1 METNN
6 QTSAA
11 KSIAVVK
18 ELNIARK
25 NMQIYPSEHDQATQ
39 SLDRAYDAILNLLAD
54 REEWRLGVAKTTL
67 LAPEEI
73 PELSKLAAS
82 KELAVSLSEH
92 DIAALTF
99 FPGVEK
105 TELQTLLSLVG
116 SDPDDADEDEELS
129 IKKVIA
135 SGALSR
141 IDIKLINYDQLKYT
155 EETEIEKHGDQ
166 QDPGSHKTEWQT
178 FVKHFLN
185 GTLSRDDS
193 GITVDDHHLLNPD
206 GLANLIN
213 TNKITIEDAAD
224 SYGQMIDIQTESAVP
239 DEQKKAGVSQ
249 AFKGLS
255 AMLQHLNPDLR
266 QQFLS
271 ATVDRLV
278 PGPSASPSSDSQNV
292 ALPFIVDIIK
302 QANMEERGISPSLLN
317 LIKKLDGAGAEVPS
331 APEALSSPGTS
342 TALPLTELSTREKYE
357 DYVPDDYNALLTDF
371 SSTSRP
377 ETQPTEFPLDEHLKT
392 IEDAALNN
400 KIGRL
405 LLFFIN
411 ADTDESE
418 YQIYAERLYS
428 IAEEL
433 VSEDQF
439 HLPAEIYHTLEQH
452 GEYKRIPGIRA
463 IASETCKK
471 MREPAF
477 TSKAVKGFCS
487 NTDID
492 HEKYLEFII
501 SLGPHIV
508 TDALGAYTR
517 LDVPSESAWS
527 FKLLSAFPK
536 DTLAEM
542 RKRLRGANTDY
553 IARLIPLVTTLG
565 DKESVDM
572 LRPLWEHHNYR
583 IQIQILAAL
592 LNFNDQWGVLFLR
605 QWLQSGDT
613 ELVPAAIRLAGQYK
627 IKEISTDLAA
637 MLKRVIFFKIDI
649 SKNCDIIETLGK
661 IGDPKVLP
669 RLTKLARNAIGLH
682 RHDILTMKQTVF
694 KSLSGYPKETTAE
707 LLAFGLKSSDDTIR
721 KTCESLLAANRE
733 KTG

>member
-25 NMQIYPSEHDQATQ
+25 NMQIYPPEHDQATQ
-39 SLDRAYDAILNLLAD
+39 SLDRAYNAISNLLAD

-67 LAPEEI
+67 LTPEEI

-82 KELAVSLSEH
+82 KELAVSLSGH

-99 FPGVEK
+99 SPGVEK

-116 SDPDDADEDEELS
+116 SDPDDADEELS
-129 IKKVIA
+129 IKKIIA
-135 SGALSR
+135 SGALSG
-141 IDIKLINYDQLKYT
+141 IDIKLINYDQLNYT
-155 EETEIEKHGDQ
+155 EEAEIEKHRDQ
-166 QDPGSHKTEWQT
+166 QDPGSDKTEWQT

-193 GITVDDHHLLNPD
+193 GITVDDHQPLNPD

-213 TNKITIEDAAD
+213 TNKITIEDAVN

-239 DEQKKAGVSQ
+239 DEQKKAGVSR

-255 AMLQHLNPDLR
+255 TMLQHLNPDLR

-271 ATVDRLV
+271 ATVDRLA
-278 PGPSASPSSDSQNV
+278 PSHSASPNSDSQNV

-317 LIKKLDGAGAEVPS
+317 LMKKLDGSGAEVPS
-331 APEALSSPGTS
+331 TPEALAPPGIS
-342 TALPLTELSTREKYE
+342 TAHPHTELATREKYE
-357 DYVPDDYNALLTDF
+357 DYVPDDYNALLSDF

-377 ETQPTEFPLDEHLKT
+377 ETQTAEFPLDEHLKT
-392 IEDAALNN
+392 IEDAALDN

-405 LLFFIN
+405 LLLFIN

-418 YQIYAERLYS
+418 YRIYAERLYS
-428 IAEEL
+428 ITEEL
-433 VSEDQF
+433 VSEEQF

-452 GEYKRIPGIRA
+452 AEYKRTPGIRA
-463 IASETCKK
+463 IASDTCKK

-477 TSKAVKGFCS
+477 TSKAVKGFCTNS
-487 NTDID
+487 DID

-501 SLGPHIV
+501 SLGPHVV

-517 LDVPSESAWS
+517 LDAPSESAWS

-536 DTLAEM
+536 DTLDEM

-583 IQIQILAAL
+583 IQVQILAAL
-592 LNFNDQWGVLFLR
+592 LNFHDQWGVLFLR

-613 ELVPAAIRLAGQYK
+613 ELVPAAIRLAGQYR
-627 IKEISTDLAA
+627 IKEVSADLAA
-637 MLKRVIFFKIDI
+637 MLKKIVFFKIDI
-649 SKNCDIIETLGK
+649 SKNCDIIEILGR
-661 IGDPKVLP
+661 IGDPRVLP
-669 RLTKLARNAIGLH
+669 QLNKLARNAIGIH
-682 RHDILTMKQTVF
+682 RHDILTMKQAVF

-721 KTCESLLAANRE
+721 KKCESLMASNRE